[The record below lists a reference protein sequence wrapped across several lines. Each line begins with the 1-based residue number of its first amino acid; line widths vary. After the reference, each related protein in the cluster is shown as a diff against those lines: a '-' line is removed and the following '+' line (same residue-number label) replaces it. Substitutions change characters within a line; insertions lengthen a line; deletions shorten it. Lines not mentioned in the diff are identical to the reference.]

1 MILKS
6 ISVEVDKEYLDY
18 MRASR
23 GDMDTRSEVVMVLP
37 RPGGKVLT
45 LTKSFYP
52 SGTYNLPSGGIH
64 PGETVEEAFAREVD
78 EETSLPI
85 AAQARIA
92 RIEHQLT
99 SAGERVGFT
108 SYVVLGAES
117 VDTPRPRDEGE
128 NISGYRDAGIED
140 LRRFA
145 EQMRS
150 FTGRWLGFG
159 QFRATALELVADYLT
174 DLPDVLSQGV
184 EQLLRD

>member
-18 MRASR
+18 MRTSR
-23 GDMDTRSEVVMVLP
+23 GDMDTRSEVVMVLA
-37 RPGGKVLT
+37 RPGGKALT

-64 PGETVEEAFAREVD
+64 PGETPEEAFAREVD

-85 AAQARIA
+85 VAQSPIA
-92 RIEHQLT
+92 RIEHQLIFG
-99 SAGERVGFT
+99 SEIVRFT
-108 SYVVLGAES
+108 SYVVLGTES
-117 VDTPRPRDEGE
+117 SETPQPRDEGE

-159 QFRATALELVADYLT
+159 RFRATALELVADYLI
-174 DLPDVLSQGV
+174 DLPAFPSPGV
-184 EQLLRD
+184 EQLLSD

>member
-1 MILKS
+1 MIVKS
-6 ISVEVDKEYLDY
+6 IYVEVDREYLDY
-18 MRASR
+18 MRTSR

-37 RPGGKVLT
+37 RPGDKVLT

-64 PGETVEEAFAREVD
+64 PGETAEEAFAREMD

-85 AAQARIA
+85 AVQSRIA

-99 SAGERVGFT
+99 CGGEQVRFT

-117 VDTPRPRDEGE
+117 ADVPHARDEGE
-128 NISGYRDAGIED
+128 NIGGYRDAGVED

-150 FTGRWLGFG
+150 LSGRWLGFG
-159 QFRATALELVADYLT
+159 RFRATALELVADYMA
-174 DLPDVLSQGV
+174 DLPAFPGLSV
-184 EQLLRD
+184 EQFARD

>member
-6 ISVEVDKEYLDY
+6 VSIEIDKDYFEY
-18 MRASR
+18 MRT
-23 GDMDTRSEVVMVLP
+23 GKGNLDTRSEVVMVLP

-64 PGETVEEAFAREVD
+64 PGETPEEAFAREVA
-78 EETSLPI
+78 EETGLHVALQSQIGRLDHILGFAGRPGR
-85 AAQARIA
+85 RI
-92 RIEHQLT
+92 L
-99 SAGERVGFT
+99 FT
-108 SYVVLGAES
+108 SHVMLGAES
-117 VDTPRPRDEGE
+117 VDTPHPRDEGE
-128 NISGYRDAGIED
+128 NISGYIDAGIED

-159 QFRATALELVADYLT
+159 RFRATALELVADYLI
-174 DLPDVLSQGV
+174 DLPA
-184 EQLLRD
+184 LLR